1 MSSIASVTP
10 TICALFGLEPPRD
23 SGEKPIDSVL
33 VEAARKLRGGK
44 ISKALIYAPDAI
56 GEGLYRDYRRNFSGV
71 KKVAPLEV
79 EMKSVIP
86 TWTPVCFS
94 SMFTGAPPV
103 VHGIT
108 KYEKPVLTVDTLFDA
123 LARSGKRVAIV
134 AVKGSSID
142 LVFRNRKIDY
152 YTEEYDPQVESRVF
166 DILKAKDYDLILVY
180 HQEYDDLMHGST
192 PRDSKALEAFR
203 RHLKSFETL
212 AIAFNE
218 KYISVNRAVV
228 FTPDHGTH
236 IDPVTGKGTHGTDS
250 LDDMEVRHFWGINRG
265 QA

>member
-10 TICALFGLEPPRD
+10 TVCSLFGVKPPRD
-23 SGEKPIDSVL
+23 SGAKPVYSVL
-33 VEAARKLRGGK
+33 EEAAKKLKGGK
-44 ISKALIYAPDAI
+44 IEKALIYAPDAI
-56 GEGLYRDYRRNFSGV
+56 GEGLYRDYEKQFSGV
-71 KKVAPLEV
+71 KRMAPLEV

-94 SMFTGAPPV
+94 SMFTGAQPH

-108 KYEKPVLTVDTLFDA
+108 KYEKPVLSVDTLFDA
-123 LARSGKRVAIV
+123 LARGKKKVAIV

-152 YTEEYDPQVESRVF
+152 YTEEYDPQVEARVL
-166 DILKAKDYDLILVY
+166 DILKAKDYDLILAY
-180 HQEYDDLMHGST
+180 HQEYDDLMHSST
-192 PRDSKALEAFR
+192 PRDPKALEAFR

-212 AIAFNE
+212 ASAFNDRYASE
-218 KYISVNRAVV
+218 NRAVA

-236 IDPVTGKGTHGTDS
+236 IDPATGKGTHGTDS
-250 LDDMEVRHFWGINRG
+250 PEDVDVSHFWGIYPRS
-265 QA
+265 